1 VKTMQTIAIEKQLSY
16 TADSVWEKW
25 DDISGIFKFHPLIKS
40 SPITS
45 KKQSG
50 LGTQRVCYF
59 EDGNELTEQVIKYNK
74 EKRSMSLSIDA
85 DFMPIKNASA
95 DIMITSLGGAL
106 TKVDFQM
113 NFVPK
118 FGVLGLVLAKLV
130 MKPKM
135 KGMLNQL
142 LDGLDTHLASNEVV
156 GAR

>member
-1 VKTMQTIAIEKQLSY
+1 MQSIAIAKQFSY
-16 TADSVWEKW
+16 TADTVWKKW
-25 DDISGIFKFHPLIKS
+25 DDVSGIYKFHPLIIN

-45 KKQSG
+45 KEQSG

-59 EDGNELTEQVIKYNK
+59 EDGNELTEQVIKYNAD
-74 EKRSMSLSIDA
+74 KRSMSLSIDA

-95 DIMITSLGGAL
+95 DIKVTSLGGVL

-113 NFVPK
+113 NFDAK
-118 FGVLGLVLAKLV
+118 FGVLGVILAKLV

-142 LDGLDTHLASNEVV
+142 LDGLDSHLSSGEVV
-156 GAR
+156 GAKH